1 VRVQSQGTGARH
13 TVALEVGGQ
22 RLRLTAHGNE
32 KHLEGLAALVNQRVE
47 EMQKSAK
54 GAPAST
60 TLALVALDL
69 ADEIIACRRKV
80 EDAQRDAARAVA
92 EADDRARAAE
102 QSARVAIAAALAE
115 IDRAIAAD
123 DALVADALAA
133 SESA

>member
-1 VRVQSQGTGARH
+1 MRVQSQGTGARH

-69 ADEIIACRRKV
+69 ADEIIACRRKL

-102 QSARVAIAAALAE
+102 QSARVAIAEALAE

>member
-1 VRVQSQGTGARH
+1 MRVQSQGTGARH

-102 QSARVAIAAALAE
+102 QSARVAIAEALAE